1 MDRDELPGLYK
12 IIRLL
17 YLYNNRERNPLQIA
31 NALNRMIKE
40 ADVVVSEA
48 DVLAALAYGTICE
61 DWFEFD
67 IQIKYHTPKSHKN
80 ARANSTLLKD
90 LCYQLVLHPSRVNQT
105 K

>member
-31 NALNRMIKE
+31 NAINKMTNK
-40 ADVVVSEA
+40 ADLVSEA

-67 IQIKYHTPKSHKN
+67 IQIKYHTPKSRKN